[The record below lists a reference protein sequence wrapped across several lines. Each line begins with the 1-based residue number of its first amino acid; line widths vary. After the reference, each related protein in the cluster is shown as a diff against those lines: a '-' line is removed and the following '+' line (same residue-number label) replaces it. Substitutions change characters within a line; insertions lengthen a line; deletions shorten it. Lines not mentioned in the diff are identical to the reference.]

1 MKDNENQIS
10 VTQNDLGT
18 SNNMIFE
25 IPTDNTQINADNVI
39 QDF

>member
-10 VTQNDLGT
+10 VLGT

-25 IPTDNTQINADNVI
+25 QPTDMTQINADNVI